1 MSLFYEPNK
10 AKLDRLIEDAT
21 LSSGATILIPN
32 LQRAY
37 VWQPDQV
44 ILLIDSL
51 IKGWPFGSLLLWSV
65 EPACMPD
72 ISVPPMPKRSLWS
85 LVSSVEKG
93 GSAEK
98 AGFKLGDILTR
109 VDGKEIN
116 RAGDLSLAVG
126 NAKPG
131 AKIELEIW
139 REGAKQSLTATP
151 GEQRGR

>member
-1 MSLFYEPNK
+1 MPRG
-10 AKLDRLIEDAT
+10 KLGVAVQEVNEDIAQ
-21 LSSGATILIPN
+21 SFGRKQSGGA
-32 LQRAY
+32 
-37 VWQPDQV
+37 
-44 ILLIDSL
+44 
-51 IKGWPFGSLLLWSV
+51 
-65 EPACMPD
+65 
-72 ISVPPMPKRSLWS
+72 

-93 GSAEK
+93 GPAEK

-116 RAGDLSLAVG
+116 RAGDLSLAVW